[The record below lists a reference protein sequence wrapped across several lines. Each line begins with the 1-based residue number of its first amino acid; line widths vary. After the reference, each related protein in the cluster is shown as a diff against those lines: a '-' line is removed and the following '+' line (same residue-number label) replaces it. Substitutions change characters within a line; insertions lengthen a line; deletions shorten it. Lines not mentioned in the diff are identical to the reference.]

1 MSDHMKCPMKL
12 GQEDESCDHEC
23 AWLTWPVGHGDRA
36 RCALAVGAIRGLGI
50 ECNTENVSKRRRAS

>member
-23 AWLTWPVGHGDRA
+23 AWLTWPVGHGERA
-36 RCALAVGAIRGLGI
+36 RCALTVAATRGLRLGS
-50 ECNTENVSKRRRAS
+50 NTENVNKDRWK